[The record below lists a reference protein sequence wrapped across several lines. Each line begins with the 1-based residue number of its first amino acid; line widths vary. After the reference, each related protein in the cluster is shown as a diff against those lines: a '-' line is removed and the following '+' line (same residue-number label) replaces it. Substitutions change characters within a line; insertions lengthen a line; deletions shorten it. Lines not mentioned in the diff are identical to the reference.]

1 MSTNA
6 SKTTAGRPDRPAL
19 EEDTLAQDKSDV
31 KGQKSRL

>member
-19 EEDTLAQDKSDV
+19 EEDTLAENKSDM
-31 KGQKSRL
+31 KTQKSRL